1 MSFSFC
7 ILFNC
12 FLYSDYLFSLI
23 TIIIIYMI
31 IIIIIIMM
39 MMIIL
44 VILGRPIHAVRY
56 VHLTINRQR
65 RGLFIRLVKNR
76 VRINH

>member
-1 MSFSFC
+1 
-7 ILFNC
+7 
-12 FLYSDYLFSLI
+12 
-23 TIIIIYMI
+23 
-31 IIIIIIMM
+31 M

-44 VILGRPIHAVRY
+44 MILGRPIRAVRY

-76 VRINH
+76 VRINHLFRHLDKYASDLWRRESWLSQMY

>member
-1 MSFSFC
+1 M
-7 ILFNC
+7 
-12 FLYSDYLFSLI
+12 
-23 TIIIIYMI
+23 M
-31 IIIIIIMM
+31 MM

-44 VILGRPIHAVRY
+44 MILGRPIHAVRY

-76 VRINH
+76 VRINHLFHLLLIIFLISVLFNLTNMLLTYGGGKAG